1 MPSNNTTR
9 EGFIQGVLVREL
21 NNLVDYAMSAASKGI
36 KGLVS
41 LSTPLIDKLF
51 QSRDAVKAMTEAK
64 EGITPVLAVFGI
76 LTAFLNKVRSFLN
89 IIVPDAEDREESTRA
104 RADENTTTEG
114 NNNDEAH
121 PATEQSNTSNPAGLH
136 GRVPQST
143 EASSSSAAEA
153 QASVA
158 PKQ

>member
-104 RADENTTTEG
+104 RADE
-114 NNNDEAH
+114 AH
-121 PATEQSNTSNPAGLH
+121 PATEQRTTANPAGLH
-136 GRVPQST
+136 GRVPQAT
-143 EASSSSAAEA
+143 EASSDKTTQAY
-153 QASVA
+153 ASVA
-158 PKQ
+158 PRK